1 MSVLFLSC
9 LINRTS
15 PDSFEC
21 LLGERAAAV
30 ARVRAEHEAM
40 SSRLEVGDVGLRTA
54 RAERDVL
61 TRALE
66 KQVRNT
72 RES

>member
-1 MSVLFLSC
+1 
-9 LINRTS
+9 
-15 PDSFEC
+15 
-21 LLGERAAAV
+21 LGERAAAV

-40 SSRLEVGDVGLRTA
+40 SSRLEVSDAGRLRTA